1 MLRSFHYAS
10 AAAAAGDRSS
20 SLTQPVS
27 RRLLAPV
34 LQRAETAFLDCYR
47 QSVNGLSG
55 LENEDL
61 LDLFLLRKAAY
72 EVGYEAA
79 NRPAWLSVP
88 VQGIL
93 EIARRVVG
101 SPEGAAP

>member
-1 MLRSFHYAS
+1 VQS
-10 AAAAAGDRSS
+10 
-20 SLTQPVS
+20 V
-27 RRLLAPV
+27 
-34 LQRAETAFLDCYR
+34 ETAFLDAYR
-47 QSVNGLSG
+47 QSVKALRG
-55 LENEDL
+55 LENQDL

-88 VQGIL
+88 VKGLL

-101 SPEGAAP
+101 SPAPAAP